1 MSILRSKQWVD
12 IPTNLSISELMQDNI
27 SNTPDNKIIYE
38 DTLNGN
44 AATYGGF
51 REQVR
56 RSAYSLGHIMGFRPG
71 QTASIISPSC
81 VEYIV
86 AAHSVWWA
94 GGIVST
100 INNSLHP
107 REISAALDLVQPDV
121 LIVHDSAY
129 ESILR
134 SLKFCQ
140 KMCSPQIFTL
150 GKPIPQCLPFPVHT
164 PPSDPQPELAPF
176 SLKDKD
182 SRKTCCAILLSSGTT
197 GRPKAVMLSHYN
209 LVAAC
214 YQLRADNPDS
224 WRGSQAEIFFPPL
237 SHVYG
242 LYVCITMASWVGAY
256 VCVMSRFDL
265 ELYCRLMQDRKATL
279 ARLVPPIAK
288 LLAENPLVQ
297 KYSYPSLEYF
307 SCSAAPLNVRMT
319 YLSPLLGLNSLILR
333 ETYVQSDSP
342 RLKPLPNSAKHSQA

>member
-27 SNTPDNKIIYE
+27 SNTSDNKIIYE
-38 DTLNGN
+38 DTPNGN
-44 AATYGGF
+44 VATYGGF

-56 RSAYSLGHIMGFRPG
+56 RSAYSLGHIMGFRP
-71 QTASIISPSC
+71 AI
-81 VEYIV
+81 
-86 AAHSVWWA
+86 
-94 GGIVST
+94 
-100 INNSLHP
+100 
-107 REISAALDLVQPDV
+107 DLIQPDV

-140 KMCSPQIFTL
+140 KMCSPQILTL

-164 PPSDPQPELAPF
+164 PPSDPQPGLAPF

-242 LYVCITMASWVGAY
+242 LYVCITMACWVGAY

-297 KYSYPSLEYF
+297 KYSYLSLEYF
-307 SCSAAPLNVRMT
+307 SCSAAPLNVRMA
-319 YLSPLLGLNSLILR
+319 YLSPLLRLNSLILR
-333 ETYVQSDSP
+333 ETHVQPDFP